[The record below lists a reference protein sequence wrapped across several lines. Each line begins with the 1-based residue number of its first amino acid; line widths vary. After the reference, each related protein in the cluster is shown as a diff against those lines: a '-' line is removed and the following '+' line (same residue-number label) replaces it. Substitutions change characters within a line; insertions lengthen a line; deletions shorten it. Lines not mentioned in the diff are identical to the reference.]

1 MIVDATRRET
11 HTVEAFLSAAP
22 GAVGTSVDL
31 ILDQH
36 FPLEVGLWVHSTPRD
51 STWWIGRAL
60 LRAGCRAMAGE
71 GRVTITPS
79 TEHTIGVVL
88 HGASVQD
95 GRCLVTLP
103 RWQVDRVLDRSYR
116 RVTPA
121 MEATWIAA
129 SVDVALCEFLGRVP
143 DA

>member
-11 HTVEAFLSAAP
+11 HTVEAFLSAGP
-22 GAVGTSVDL
+22 GAIATSADL

-36 FPLEVGLWVHSTPRD
+36 YPLQIGLWIHTTPRA

-60 LRAGCRAMAGE
+60 LHAGRRAMVGE
-71 GRVTITPS
+71 GRVTIAPS
-79 TEHTIGVVL
+79 TEHTISVVL
-88 HGASVQD
+88 HGASPGD

-103 RWQVDRVLDRSYR
+103 RWQIDRVIDRSYR

-121 MEATWIAA
+121 MESTWIAA
-129 SVDVALCEFLGRVP
+129 SVDVAICEALGWGH